1 MTDLTSRESQLVA
14 LGAALGSN
22 CVPCIEHVIPQARK
36 AGLTDKE
43 IQVAILLADKI
54 KQVPARKV
62 LEAALILL
70 PQAAA
75 ANNSGFQGAD
85 RTLESM
91 APMMAKCRPF
101 GCAEGIR
108 DASLKEQ
115 ENLLP
120 ESNRGCC

>member
-43 IQVAILLADKI
+43 IQAAILLADKI

-70 PQAAA
+70 SQAAA

-101 GCAEGIR
+101 GCAEGSR
-108 DASLKEQ
+108 DASLREQ
-115 ENLLP
+115 ETRVP